1 MSFPA
6 EAVFVSEPRVSVD
19 SLVPIYPSQYY
30 YDQKC
35 AYRFILSRSSNVVA
49 LPATPR
55 MELGTIIHLLHHW
68 SFLNRRVGVSLPQAE
83 QKFDELVADAE
94 RRLSASPLS
103 AHLVPLSSSC
113 DVYITRRHSAV
124 RHVVREPSPKASGG
138 ARGARQL
145 SEADIV
151 SSDGLIKGSMDAIYF
166 CGDAIDVIDR
176 KSGDVTRDGVLR
188 ESYVTQLKLYA
199 GLVHDVEGIMPRSL
213 SLIDGA
219 FNKYEV
225 SFTPDEV
232 VALYLSAKEWHGA
245 ISEEVSTRPG
255 NLASL
260 ADPRPSNCKNCQFRP
275 NCRPYWEATRQG
287 GQGYPVDFAS
297 TVESVE
303 ELPNKSYVIR
313 FGGYD
318 RSLSF
323 RVKQASISGYKP
335 TLDQLKK
342 GDRILIMNVV
352 MGGRQLEVGTQTV
365 ILIDRR

>member
-6 EAVFVSEPRVSVD
+6 ETVFVSEPKVSAD
-19 SLVPIYPSQYY
+19 SLAPIYPSHYY

-35 AYRFILSRSSNVVA
+35 VYKFILSRSSNVVA

-113 DVYITRRHSAV
+113 DVYIPRRHSAV
-124 RHVVREPSPKASGG
+124 RHAVREPSAKGAGG
-138 ARGARQL
+138 ARGGRQL
-145 SEADIV
+145 SEAGIV
-151 SSDGLIKGSMDAIYF
+151 SSDGLIKGSMDALYF
-166 CGDAIDVIDR
+166 SGDAIDIIDR

-213 SLIDGA
+213 ALIDGS
-219 FNKYEV
+219 FNRYGV
-225 SFTPDEV
+225 NFTPGEV
-232 VALYLSAKEWHGA
+232 IALYSAAKEWLGA
-245 ISEEVSTRPG
+245 IREEVSSRPG

-260 ADPRPSNCKNCQFRP
+260 ADPRPNNCKNCQLRP
-275 NCRPYWEATRQG
+275 NCRPYWEVARQG
-287 GQGYPVDFAS
+287 GQGYPVDFTS

-323 RVKQASISGYKP
+323 RVKQASITAYKP
-335 TLDQLKK
+335 TLDLLKK
-342 GDRILIMNVV
+342 GDRIFIMNAV
-352 MGGRQLEVGTQTV
+352 MGGRQLEVDIQTV

>member
-1 MSFPA
+1 MSSPA
-6 EAVFVSEPRVSVD
+6 ETVFVSEPRVSAD
-19 SLVPIYPSQYY
+19 ALAPIYPSQYY

-35 AYRFILSRSSNVVA
+35 VYKFILSRSSNVVA

-68 SFLNRRVGVSLPQAE
+68 SFLNRRVGVTLPQAE

-124 RHVVREPSPKASGG
+124 RHAVREPSAKGAGG
-138 ARGARQL
+138 ASRGRQL
-145 SEADIV
+145 SEAGIV
-151 SSDGLIKGSMDAIYF
+151 SSDGLIKGSMDALYF
-166 CGDAIDVIDR
+166 SGDAIDIIDR

-199 GLVHDVEGIMPRSL
+199 GLVHEVEGIMPRSL
-213 SLIDGA
+213 ALIDGA
-219 FNKYEV
+219 FSRYEV
-225 SFTPDEV
+225 NFTPGEV
-232 VALYLSAKEWHGA
+232 IALYSAAKDWLGA
-245 ISEEVSTRPG
+245 IREEVSSRPG

-260 ADPRPSNCKNCQFRP
+260 ADPRPNNCKNCQLRP
-275 NCRPYWEATRQG
+275 NCRPYWEAARQG
-287 GQGYPVDFAS
+287 AQGFPVDFAS
-297 TVESVE
+297 TVETVE
-303 ELPNKSYVIR
+303 ALPNKSYVIR

-323 RVKQASISGYKP
+323 RVKQARLSAYKP
-335 TLDQLKK
+335 TLDQLQK
-342 GDRILIMNVV
+342 GDRIFIMNAV
-352 MGGRQLEVGTQTV
+352 MGGRQLEVDTQTV